1 MLRDTKLI
9 RRRSG
14 KNPQEGNENLPSADR
29 TDSSSVFPALD
40 PTRPPL
46 NTIVGSTQNPRNA
59 SDHESDFRFKAE
71 RTPSKRAKMSDSSL
85 FFRTPERIG
94 TGSNKRRIGGVR
106 ETGSEA
112 AEDQEEGIA
121 VISQHSSVVRA
132 FNYGNGS
139 LMNTPRIA
147 RSGTKTGSNYSES
160 GSTHSTPSKSVTKPS
175 NPSFIHPYS
184 SKPPLNIGSRN
195 ANYLLMSKGIS
206 SSSAPTT
213 IVNTSDVPHFELKED
228 PSFWMDHN
236 VQVNFLFFFHLFK
249 NFLF

>member
-1 MLRDTKLI
+1 MLRDTKLL

-29 TDSSSVFPALD
+29 TDSSSVLPALD
-40 PTRPPL
+40 PTRPPF

-71 RTPSKRAKMSDSSL
+71 RTPLKRAKVSDSSVV
-85 FFRTPERIG
+85 FRTPERIG

-112 AEDQEEGIA
+112 AAEAQEEGIA
-121 VISQHSSVVRA
+121 VVGQHSSSAVRA
-132 FNYGNGS
+132 FNYGNAS

-147 RSGTKTGSNYSES
+147 RSGTKTASNYSES
-160 GSTHSTPSKSVTKPS
+160 GSTQSTPSKSVTKPS
-175 NPSFIHPYS
+175 NPSFLHHHS

-195 ANYLLMSKGIS
+195 ANYSLMSKGIS

-213 IVNTSDVPHFELKED
+213 IVNTVDVPHFELKED

-236 VQVNFLFFFHLFK
+236 VQVSFLFFSFFTYL
-249 NFLF
+249 